1 MVNNFCFSRTPNR
14 VERLAFK
21 NTFCFF
27 SFTFRK
33 STIRKLS
40 LLLQRTTV
48 MSLIDEHLE
57 LTQANVTIQV
67 SKRAIMYCKIYWYY
81 YSIIIT
87 RKNKI
92 TSPDWLWI
100 TNTGIKNYKIKSKF
114 DQLVSCWS
122 FQPQLE

>member
-1 MVNNFCFSRTPNR
+1 
-14 VERLAFK
+14 
-21 NTFCFF
+21 
-27 SFTFRK
+27 
-33 STIRKLS
+33 
-40 LLLQRTTV
+40 